1 MVLGSPLLRTKV
13 PIMHNNRLLL
23 VLLLALL
30 LGAALIIGASMGLA
44 SPGWDSYDTGQ
55 RLTIEAP
62 LKQVLYRSPQT
73 EVRVD
78 YRGEEWK
85 VVLGPSSRLLSRG
98 VIKNDLRPGRPV
110 ILVGHPH
117 KDGSAEM
124 RAERL
129 ILDGRT
135 LELR

>member
-1 MVLGSPLLRTKV
+1 MLRTRV

-30 LGAALIIGASMGLA
+30 LLASLLFGASLGLA
-44 SPGWDSYDTGQ
+44 SQGWDAYDTGQ

-62 LKQVLYRSPQT
+62 LKQVLYRRPQT

-78 YRGEEWK
+78 YRGAEWN
-85 VVLGPSSRLLSRG
+85 VVLGSSSRLLSRG
-98 VIKNDLRPGRPV
+98 VIRNDLRPGRPV
-110 ILVGHPH
+110 ILVGYPR

>member
-1 MVLGSPLLRTKV
+1 MLKKRCLPLSC
-13 PIMHNNRLLL
+13 L
-23 VLLLALL
+23 VLLLGASVL
-30 LGAALIIGASMGLA
+30 LGASARRAN
-44 SPGWDSYDTGQ
+44 PDWDAYDTGE

-62 LKQVLYRSPQT
+62 LKRIHYRSAQT

-78 YRGEEWK
+78 YQGKEWK
-85 VVLGPSSRLLSRG
+85 VILGASSLLLSRG

-110 ILVGHPH
+110 ILIGSPR

-135 LELR
+135 LELH

>member
-1 MVLGSPLLRTKV
+1 MYKK
-13 PIMHNNRLLL
+13 RLLL
-23 VLLLALL
+23 VSLLALL
-30 LGAALIIGASMGLA
+30 LGAALLFGASMGLA
-44 SPGWDSYDTGQ
+44 NQRWDSYDTGQ

-62 LKQVLYRSPQT
+62 LKQVLYRSLQA

-78 YRGEEWK
+78 YRGEEWN
-85 VVLGPSSRLLSRG
+85 VVLGPSSRLLSLG

-110 ILVGHPH
+110 ILVGYPR
-117 KDGSAEM
+117 KDGTAEM

-135 LELR
+135 LELH

>member
-1 MVLGSPLLRTKV
+1 
-13 PIMHNNRLLL
+13 MHNNRLLL
-23 VLLLALL
+23 VFLLALL
-30 LGAALIIGASMGLA
+30 LVAALLIGASMGLA
-44 SPGWDSYDTGQ
+44 SQGWDTYDTGR

-62 LKQVLYRSPQT
+62 LKQVLYRRPQT

-78 YRGEEWK
+78 YRGAEWK
-85 VVLGPSSRLLSRG
+85 VLLGPSSRLLSRG
-98 VIKNDLRPGRPV
+98 AVRNDLRPGRPV
-110 ILVGHPH
+110 ILIGYPR